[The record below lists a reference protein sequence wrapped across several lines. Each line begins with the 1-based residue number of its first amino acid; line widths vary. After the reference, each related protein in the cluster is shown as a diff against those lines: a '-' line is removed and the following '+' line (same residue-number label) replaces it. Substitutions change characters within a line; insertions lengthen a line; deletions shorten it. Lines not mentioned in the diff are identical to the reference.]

1 MATHCVAD
9 HLQSLTL
16 ISATPFLSISML
28 TDILH
33 SVTFPSLKILEI
45 HGCQIGSNTTIRDF
59 DGALLAFILRSTCP
73 LDCLKLHEVPLSKDG
88 LVEVFVLLRSLHCLE
103 IDGFN
108 ATSPGSRLG
117 IDFLRGLAY
126 PDNNNGVRSLPR
138 LNRFSLSCSL
148 EESEF
153 GKLADVLESRRAPF
167 DDPHGQ
173 VVPLESVNLH
183 MKSRGELPDN
193 FNSRLR
199 ILASSGMKIQINGEN
214 LKEINSETQRS

>member
-153 GKLADVLESRRAPF
+153 
-167 DDPHGQ
+167 